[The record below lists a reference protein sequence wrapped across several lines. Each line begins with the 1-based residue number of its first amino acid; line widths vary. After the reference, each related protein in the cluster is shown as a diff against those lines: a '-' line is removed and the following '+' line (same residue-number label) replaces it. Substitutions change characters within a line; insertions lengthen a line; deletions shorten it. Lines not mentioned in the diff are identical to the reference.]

1 MAATAGPGTVGAL
14 SYVAAATG
22 AAGAVGADSAGPN
35 AFSTIVVSK
44 SSSKGLAFDSLA
56 ICWGVSSM
64 TSAET
69 RRDRA
74 NSAES

>member
-1 MAATAGPGTVGAL
+1 VAATAGPGTVGAL

-56 ICWGVSSM
+56 IC
-64 TSAET
+64 
-69 RRDRA
+69 
-74 NSAES
+74 